1 MPQNTTQLLPI
12 LNGQP
17 VIPVLKIDR
26 VAEAVPLARALAA
39 GGLPAVEI
47 TLRTPDAIDAI
58 RLVAHEVP
66 EAVVGAGTVLNT
78 RDYDRAVDAG
88 ARFIVSPGTTQE
100 LLDAAETG
108 ETPFLPGASTPSEV
122 MALLEEGYSI
132 LKFFPAEQSGGV
144 PFLKAIASPLSGVR
158 FCPTGGISLANA
170 PAYLSLANVI
180 CVGGSWVAPD
190 AMLKAGDWQGLTS
203 LARQAAALSGQARNT
218 AG

>member
-1 MPQNTTQLLPI
+1 MTQNTAQLLPV
-12 LNGQP
+12 LEGQP

-26 VAEAVPLARALAA
+26 LVEAVPLARALAA

-66 EAVVGAGTVLNT
+66 EAVVGAGTVLNA

-100 LLDAAETG
+100 LIDAAASSEV
-108 ETPFLPGASTPSEV
+108 PFLPGAATASEV
-122 MALLEEGYSI
+122 MALREEGYSV
-132 LKFFPAEQSGGV
+132 LKFFPAEQSGGA
-144 PFLKAIASPLSGVR
+144 PFLKAIASPLAGTR

-170 PAYLSLANVI
+170 GDYLGLPNVV

-190 AMLKAGDWQGLTS
+190 ALLRRGDWAAVTA
-203 LARQAAALSGQARNT
+203 LAREAASLSRK
-218 AG
+218 